1 MHGVVVRNVVKLVV
15 QCAVV
20 DVGAWWVFEEVI
32 WRDCVGDH
40 GCSCDCMTSWTCFGE
55 ERDQRD
61 SPRMTHERLKMAG
74 CT

>member
-1 MHGVVVRNVVKLVV
+1 LANPGEFMHGVVVRNVVKLVV

-40 GCSCDCMTSWTCFGE
+40 GL
-55 ERDQRD
+55 QL
-61 SPRMTHERLKMAG
+61 RL
-74 CT
+74 